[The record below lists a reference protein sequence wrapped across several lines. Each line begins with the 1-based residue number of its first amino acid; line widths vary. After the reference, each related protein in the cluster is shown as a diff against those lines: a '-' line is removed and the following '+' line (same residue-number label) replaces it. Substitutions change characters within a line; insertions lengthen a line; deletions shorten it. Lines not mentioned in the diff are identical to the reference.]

1 MRRKASAVLA
11 AVALVLTLGGAATAG
26 DFTLVPSTIPG
37 CGACT
42 SPVANVF
49 GFTWVGTTFSR
60 TELGADGVLSVGD
73 SFTDHGALLST
84 GLTSAPS
91 TPILPGLTG
100 VNVNWQ
106 LGAIFSLPGTITGV
120 DTTNGGHSAALPLLN
135 FVFTPGSTISLYA
148 NPGLTLNNNAPATIG
163 GTTLVATLTVLSGG
177 GNLDF
182 LTLDGNIDVETQFTS
197 LPVPGFFEFL
207 GVPVDLNTHLFFAF
221 TDSNNNV
228 LASAPPVATTT
239 ATNFSNFFG
248 LGVVPSTSSLD
259 QTWLSNDGSAE
270 FAITAVPNP
279 SALMMVGTALLG
291 LGSLAAYRRR
301 G

>member
-1 MRRKASAVLA
+1 MRRMASALL
-11 AVALVLTLGGAATAG
+11 AVALVLALGGAATAG

-37 CGACT
+37 CGGCT
-42 SPVANVF
+42 SPVPNVF
-49 GFTWVGTTFSR
+49 GFTWVGTTFSD
-60 TELGADGVLSVGD
+60 TTATGPGGSIQVGD
-73 SFTDHGALLST
+73 SFTDHGALIAT

-91 TPILPGLTG
+91 TPILPGFTG

-120 DTTNGGHSAALPLLN
+120 DTTNGGHSAADPLLN
-135 FVFTPGSTISLYA
+135 FVFTPGATISLYA
-148 NPGLTLNNNAPATIG
+148 NPGLTMNNNDPATVAAG
-163 GTTLVATLTVLSGG
+163 TLVATLTVLSGG

-182 LTLDGNIDVETQFTS
+182 LTNDGNIDVETQFTS

-207 GVPVDLNTHLFFAF
+207 GIPVDLNTQLFFAF

-228 LASAPPVATTT
+228 LASAPPVAATT
-239 ATNFSNFFG
+239 ASNFGTFFG
-248 LGVVPSTSSLD
+248 LGAIPSTSSLD

-270 FAITAVPNP
+270 FATTLVPNP
-279 SALMMVGTALLG
+279 SALTLVGTVLLG